1 MPERWWGLSPLT
13 WMAASAW
20 AGALV
25 AVPVPLPAGPAVLGA
40 GWLSRRVSLI
50 CLGLFLLTAA
60 LADRTHDGLEPT
72 GQRDYRGEATV
83 VGDPRFFG
91 PSLRVDL
98 QVDRARVEAWARGPE
113 AARLA
118 DRLTGERV
126 EVAGRIGPPPPDAP
140 WLAHRHVVG
149 RMSIDQV
156 GEWRPGHPV
165 TRAANGFRR
174 TVVAGSEVMDRDTRS
189 LYVGLLFGDTRT
201 QHVVVADAFR
211 GAGLTHLLAV
221 SGMNVAFVL
230 ALMGPV
236 LKRLRLGSRL
246 VATLAV
252 LAFFALVTRFTPSVM
267 RAATMAGFAS
277 LAVTFGRESDSRR
290 TLGMAV
296 VALLIVDPMIARQ
309 LAFQLSVTA
318 TTGILLWSR
327 RIAEVLRLPG
337 AIGNAVSLTVAAQIA
352 VSPLLI
358 PTFGGMPVAAL
369 VANVLAAPM
378 AGPVVVW
385 GFPAGIIAG
394 VTGGLVAELVHL
406 PTSLFV
412 GWIGGVAEWSAGLPL
427 GEVRTPHVVAGL
439 VGAVVVWAG
448 RQLSLRWLAIAG
460 VAVIVAAL
468 LQPAVALRSSLPG
481 LTELVDGSRLHVGGD
496 ATVLELDTGT
506 RPDVVL
512 EGLRRHGVRRVDVV
526 VARHGGRDVAE
537 VVAALSRRAEPR
549 LILAPPGHRV
559 PGASVA
565 RPESVVGV
573 GDLEVHVGE
582 VLPRLE
588 VEVRPAVG
596 ARGPPV

>member
-1 MPERWWGLSPLT
+1 MPERWWGLSPVT
-13 WMAASAW
+13 WVAGATW
-20 AGALV
+20 AGALL
-25 AVPVPLPAGPAVLGA
+25 ALPVPLPVGPLVVGA
-40 GWLSRRVSLI
+40 GWMTRRVPLL

-60 LADRTHDGLEPT
+60 LADRTNDGLEPVD
-72 GQRDYRGEATV
+72 QQDYRGEATV

-98 QVDRARVEAWARGPE
+98 QVDGARVEAWARGPE
-113 AARLA
+113 ATRLA

-126 EVAGRIGPPPPDAP
+126 EVTGRISPPPPDAP

-165 TRAANGFRR
+165 TRVANGLRR
-174 TVVAGSEVMDRDTRS
+174 TVVEGSEVMDRDDRS
-189 LYVGLLFGDTRT
+189 LYVGLLFGDTRN

-236 LKRLRLGSRL
+236 LKRLRLGTRL

-290 TLGMAV
+290 TLGLAV
-296 VALLIVDPMIARQ
+296 VALLIVDPLIARQ

-337 AIGNAVSLTVAAQIA
+337 AIGNAVSLTVAAQVA

-394 VTGGLVAELVHL
+394 LAGGRVAELVHL

-427 GEVRTPHVVAGL
+427 GEIRTPHVAAAL
-439 VGAVVVWAG
+439 VGAAVVWG
-448 RQLSLRWLAIAG
+448 GRWLSRRWFAVVG
-460 VAVIVAAL
+460 VVVIVAAL
-468 LQPAVALRSSLPG
+468 LQPALALRTGPSP
-481 LTELVDGSRLHVGGD
+481 LTELSDGTRIHAHGG
-496 ATVLELDTGT
+496 ATVLELDVGA
-506 RPDVVL
+506 RPDLVL
-512 EGLRRHGVRRVDVV
+512 EGLRRQGVRRVDVV
-526 VARHGGRDVAE
+526 IARHGGRDVAE
-537 VVAALSRRAEPR
+537 AVAALARRAEPR
-549 LILAPPGHRV
+549 LVLAPPGHRI
-559 PGASVA
+559 PGGSVA
-565 RPESVVGV
+565 RPDTIVTVGA
-573 GDLEVHVGE
+573 LEVRVGA

-588 VEVRPAVG
+588 VEVRQAVG